1 MTAKKRIESKM
12 DANAVGIESTALL
25 GLVADIRAAVGDP
38 EGKLMQ
44 DELVE
49 HCRKLA
55 HSADWNR
62 RRVEMLSRLQK
73 HMRDP
78 ERTLV
83 CDILANGQL
92 LPDPNGKRYGFVATG
107 KEHHCM
113 PNTQLRDRA
122 LVTDMENRNDRIES
136 DGSSPV
142 PCSALAGSFDIEAI
156 ELAFFNHDG
165 EGAEPAPGQWE
176 ERRDQWRSFKAYLA
190 AHPRQEVSGCDAYR
204 EDLPPA
210 KNP

>member
-1 MTAKKRIESKM
+1 MTAQKRIKSKQ
-12 DANAVGIESTALL
+12 DSNAVSVESTTLL

-38 EGKLMQ
+38 TGNLMQ

-62 RRVEMLSRLQK
+62 RRVEMLARLQK

-92 LPDPNGKRYGFVATG
+92 LPDPQGKRYGFAATG
-107 KEHHCM
+107 NEHHCR
-113 PNTQLRDRA
+113 PNVQGQLRR
-122 LVTDMENRNDRIES
+122 
-136 DGSSPV
+136 
-142 PCSALAGSFDIEAI
+142 
-156 ELAFFNHDG
+156 
-165 EGAEPAPGQWE
+165 E
-176 ERRDQWRSFKAYLA
+176 EKA
-190 AHPRQEVSGCDAYR
+190 
-204 EDLPPA
+204 
-210 KNP
+210 

>member
-1 MTAKKRIESKM
+1 MTAKKRIKSQQ
-12 DANAVGIESTALL
+12 DSNAVSVESTALL

-38 EGKLMQ
+38 TGNLMQ

-62 RRVEMLSRLQK
+62 RRVEMLARLQK

-92 LPDPNGKRYGFVATG
+92 LPDPQGKRYGFAATG
-107 KEHHCM
+107 NEHHCR
-113 PNTQLRDRA
+113 PNDLSVPPLGRSGTQ
-122 LVTDMENRNDRIES
+122 TPE
-136 DGSSPV
+136 
-142 PCSALAGSFDIEAI
+142 
-156 ELAFFNHDG
+156 
-165 EGAEPAPGQWE
+165 
-176 ERRDQWRSFKAYLA
+176 
-190 AHPRQEVSGCDAYR
+190 
-204 EDLPPA
+204 
-210 KNP
+210 

>member
-1 MTAKKRIESKM
+1 MTAKKRIKSKM
-12 DANAVGIESTALL
+12 DTNAVSVESTALL

-38 EGKLMQ
+38 KGKLMQ

-92 LPDPNGKRYGFVATG
+92 LPDPHGKRYGFEATG
-107 KEHHCM
+107 NEHHCR
-113 PNTQLRDRA
+113 PNTQISGGNA
-122 LVTDMENRNDRIES
+122 SAES
-136 DGSSPV
+136 DSSQT
-142 PCSALAGSFDIEAI
+142 GKD
-156 ELAFFNHDG
+156 
-165 EGAEPAPGQWE
+165 GAE
-176 ERRDQWRSFKAYLA
+176 
-190 AHPRQEVSGCDAYR
+190 
-204 EDLPPA
+204 
-210 KNP
+210 

>member
-1 MTAKKRIESKM
+1 MTTAKKDMENTK
-12 DANAVGIESTALL
+12 DADAVGIESPALL
-25 GLVADIRAAVGDP
+25 GLLADIRAAVGDP
-38 EGKLMQ
+38 TGKLMQ

-92 LPDPNGKRYGFVATG
+92 LPDPHGKRYGFAATG
-107 KEHHCM
+107 NEH
-113 PNTQLRDRA
+113 
-122 LVTDMENRNDRIES
+122 I
-136 DGSSPV
+136 
-142 PCSALAGSFDIEAI
+142 
-156 ELAFFNHDG
+156 
-165 EGAEPAPGQWE
+165 
-176 ERRDQWRSFKAYLA
+176 
-190 AHPRQEVSGCDAYR
+190 
-204 EDLPPA
+204 
-210 KNP
+210 